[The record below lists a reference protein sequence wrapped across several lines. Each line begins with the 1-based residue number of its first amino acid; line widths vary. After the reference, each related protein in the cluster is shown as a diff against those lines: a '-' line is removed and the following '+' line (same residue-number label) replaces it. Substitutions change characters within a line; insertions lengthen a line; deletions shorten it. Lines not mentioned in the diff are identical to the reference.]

1 MAKSPNAGCR
11 PLPVSVF
18 LLVMFACCGLV
29 GAAEAGGGAGLQ
41 SSDTFGVGE
50 RISTF
55 PADISAFSCSIHNP
69 ASMVFQGGIVT
80 ATIGATGRIQC
91 SDYAYTCDTSFCEIV
106 DQVVTQGMVRREST
120 GGGTN
125 RPPRATGS
133 VPAQTLTAGGS
144 SASVNVARYFT
155 DPDGDRLTYT
165 ARSSRTGVVR
175 ASVSGS
181 TLTLSPVSAGT
192 AAVTVTAR
200 DPDGASATQSIAVT
214 VEEGGGANRP
224 PRPTGSIP
232 AQTLRV
238 GGVAASVDAARYFT
252 DPDGDALTY
261 SASSNRSRIVRAG
274 TSGSTVTLTP
284 VAAGAATVTVAA
296 RDPDGASATQ
306 AISVTVEDEG
316 GAMPLWSSTLTAAS
330 FETTSGTRFMG
341 YMRTEGEDGVRQRGE
356 LSDRG
361 FDFRGTAHH
370 VPFLAQNR
378 NTGFIVLR
386 VGPPLDEQD
395 VDSMTLTVDGHA
407 LAASDATVF
416 PDSVFGGMR
425 VMSILLDDPGVRWS
439 DGQHIAVQLHDGAGP
454 GSGNQ
459 APRATGSV
467 PAQTL
472 TVGGRSAS
480 VNVARYFLD
489 PDGDAL
495 TYSASSSRTGVVTA
509 AASGSTVTLT
519 PVAAGTATVTVT
531 ARDPGG
537 GSATQSI
544 AVTVRVAGTVNGFT
558 DDPLVTGVTPVRAVH
573 FQELRARID
582 ALRTGAG
589 LPAYAWTDRVL
600 TPRVTLVRSVHLT
613 ELRAALNEAY
623 AAAGQPRPA
632 YTDAGVRAGTTP
644 IRAAHVTELRNAV
657 VELENAAP
665 TGLMPDLV
673 VAAPTVSDRTL
684 TSGQSFTLS
693 ATVRNRGS
701 ARAAATTLRYYRSTD
716 STISTNDAAVGTD
729 AVSALAADA
738 SGTESISLTAP
749 SSAGTY
755 YYGACV
761 EPVGGES
768 DTGNNC
774 SSGVRVTVESGG
786 GGEALTG
793 EITTCSGTR
802 TAGTIVNVVI
812 AGTVTAQRPLSLVT
826 LTGRGNGDFVGIQ
839 FIGSMSAGRTE
850 NFRIAGIISTSAS
863 TLRCTIEADYRVSGA
878 RETIAT
884 ISVSETGPV
893 R

>member
-1 MAKSPNAGCR
+1 MYMGVR
-11 PLPVSVF
+11 WVGIG
-18 LLVMFACCGLV
+18 LLVLV
-29 GAAEAGGGAGLQ
+29 GQLTAFGGTAAAQSDACRVGQELDPGDYCTVEIPGINVGTNRFQVTSDGRGCYGGLCGPRSLNLNGFEASRISGTPRWRIDALPGGG
-41 SSDTFGVGE
+41 T
-50 RISTF
+50 
-55 PADISAFSCSIHNP
+55 
-69 ASMVFQGGIVT
+69 
-80 ATIGATGRIQC
+80 
-91 SDYAYTCDTSFCEIV
+91 
-106 DQVVTQGMVRREST
+106 
-120 GGGTN
+120 TN

-133 VPAQTLTAGGS
+133 VPAQTLTVGGAA
-144 SASVNVARYFT
+144 ASVNVARYFT

-165 ARSSRTGVVR
+165 ARSSRTGVVT

-181 TLTLSPVSAGT
+181 TVTLSPVSAGT
-192 AAVTVTAR
+192 ATVTVTAR

-214 VEEGGGANRP
+214 VEEDGGANRP

-232 AQTLRV
+232 AQTLTV
-238 GGVAASVDAARYFT
+238 GGAAASVDVARYFT

-261 SASSNRSRIVRAG
+261 SASSDRSGIVRAG
-274 TSGSTVTLTP
+274 ASGSTVTLTP
-284 VAAGAATVTVAA
+284 VAAGTATVTVAA
-296 RDPDGASATQ
+296 RDPGGASATQ
-306 AISVTVEDEG
+306 SIAVTVEDAG

-330 FETTSGTRFMG
+330 FETMSGTRFMG

-356 LSDRG
+356 LSDRD

-378 NTGFIVLR
+378 NTGYIVLR

-407 LAASDATVF
+407 LAGSDATVF

-425 VMSILLDDPGVRWS
+425 VMSIVLDDPGVRWS

-459 APRATGSV
+459 APRATGAV

-480 VNVARYFLD
+480 VNVSRYFMD

-495 TYSASSSRTGVVTA
+495 TYTASSSRTGVVRA
-509 AASGSTVTLT
+509 AAFGSTVTLT
-519 PVAAGTATVTVT
+519 PVAAGTGTVTVT

-537 GSATQSI
+537 ESATQSI
-544 AVTVRVAGTVNGFT
+544 AVTVQAGGGVNGFT
-558 DDPLVTGVTPVRAVH
+558 DDPLVPGVTPVRAVH
-573 FQELRARID
+573 FREIRTRID
-582 ALRTGAG
+582 ALRTGAR
-589 LPAYAWTDRVL
+589 LSAYAWTDRAL
-600 TPRVTLVRSVHLT
+600 APGVTRVRSVHLT
-613 ELRAALNEAY
+613 ELRTALNEAY

-632 YTDAGVRAGTTP
+632 YTDAGVRGGTTP

-657 VELENAAP
+657 VELESAAP
-665 TGLMPDLV
+665 AGLTPDLV
-673 VAAPTVSDRTL
+673 VVAPTVSDSTL
-684 TSGQSFTLS
+684 TPGQSFTFS

-701 ARAAATTLRYYRSTD
+701 APAAATTLRYYRSTD
-716 STISTNDAAVGTD
+716 STISTSDTAVGTA
-729 AVSALAADA
+729 AVSALAADS
-738 SGTESISLTAP
+738 SGAESISLTAP

-761 EPVGGES
+761 DPVGEES

-774 SSGVRVTVESGG
+774 SSGVRVAVESGGG

-802 TAGTIVNVVI
+802 AAGTIVNVVI
-812 AGTVTAQRPLSLVT
+812 AGTVTARRPLSLVT

-850 NFRIAGIISTSAS
+850 SFRITGIISTSAS

-884 ISVSETGPV
+884 ISVSETGQV